1 MNVMFYPRND
11 LSYREMVRNFHV
23 RQEHTA
29 RPLICAEYEKA
40 VDRGKYKG
48 PYGLLLINDTYKD
61 IPAWMDMICGY
72 YGCSVSRHPQE
83 QDGEVASAG
92 CDIFLG
98 KSTGEQNDIVMFFI
112 GLALSVS
119 RWILGTYGGGCI
131 SYWDASHWSLDSYT
145 NIIAAFENGL
155 TMATSWGF
163 DTRWGNP
170 LYMAFHDR
178 AVGYLKE
185 CSIRYMTTGDND
197 EQ

>member
-11 LSYREMVRNFHV
+11 VSYREMVRNFHV

-29 RPLICAEYEKA
+29 RLLICAEYEKA

-72 YGCSVSRHPQE
+72 YGCRVSRHPQE
-83 QDGEVASAG
+83 QDGEVAAAG
-92 CDIFLG
+92 LDIFLG
-98 KSTGEQNDIVMFFI
+98 KSTGEQNDIAMFFT

-119 RWILGTYGGGCI
+119 RMILGTYGGGCI
-131 SYWDASHWSLDSYT
+131 SYWDASHWHLESYT
-145 NIIAAFENGL
+145 NIMMAFENGL

-163 DTRWGNP
+163 DTKYDSP
-170 LYMAFHDR
+170 LYTAFRD
-178 AVGYLKE
+178 AYE
-185 CSIRYMTTGDND
+185 RYRKNMENADDG
-197 EQ
+197 Q